1 MLPKLYRRTGQTIFN
16 HSPETS
22 VGIGPGQSLS
32 FEVDFPTPGWWAFD
46 FKTSVA
52 NKSSGEIG
60 PGEFLVEISGVLRY
74 RARGPYTWTRHYIFV
89 DAGRKK
95 ITFKNGPE
103 YGPDDQSWVRFVTAQ
118 AFEYLDYI
126 AAIGNMTP
134 PKPLSEIQVF
144 NTLAGYDRFQRSGP
158 NGSLISFDMVFTKT
172 EDYNR
177 FMAELENFYILR
189 NNQGVWGGVILPQ
202 EVEPQR
208 KGPLYIVRAQLHSVS
223 RPGVGVNG
231 E

>member
-1 MLPKLYRRTGQTIFN
+1 MLPKLYRRTEQMIF
-16 HSPETS
+16 SQSAEAS
-22 VGIGPGQSLS
+22 IGKGPGQSIS

-60 PGEFLVEISGVLRY
+60 SGEFLVEISGVLRY

-103 YGPDDQSWVRFVTAQ
+103 YGSNDESWVRFVNAQ

-126 AAIGNMTP
+126 AGIGNMTP
-134 PKPLSEIQVF
+134 PKPLSEIQAF
-144 NTLAGYDRFQRSGP
+144 PTLAGYDRFQRSGP
-158 NGSLISFDMVFTKT
+158 NGCRIDFDMVFTNT
-172 EDYNR
+172 TDFNS
-177 FMAELENFYILR
+177 FMADLENFYILR

-202 EVEPQR
+202 ELEVQR
-208 KGPLYIVRAQLHSVS
+208 KGPLYIVRAALYSVS